1 MTGAPGVP
9 AANPWPLY
17 PSGVAPLDRPG
28 YFSPESVRNRPE
40 GRMFFN
46 VTNVTLTP
54 YLVDRGHPLFTGASV
69 IVAPGGAYKW
79 ITWDAEGTDIAA
91 WLNSIGVSAFLLKY
105 RVPFRP
111 WLEPGALS
119 CCPATPRCCAPADRS
134 PDYTDVRAARGPLID
149 AQRAL
154 SVLRARAPSLGLNAT
169 AVGFMGFSAGGHL
182 GAQLGTTGL
191 RRRLYAR
198 IDSADDA
205 AWRAPD
211 WLILVYPAYLVPTG
225 RDVTPSDRAVTL
237 NVTAEHPPP
246 SCCRARTAASRTAR
260 STTISP
266 SRRPPPPRPM
276 RAPPALFDTPR
287 GGRRTEPAALRA
299 IAHHARSSH
308 PRAGTPRTR
317 TSCTSTRTVPSRPGT
332 ASAAAC
338 ARRSRRT
345 SARGPSTRGR
355 SCRSWALRHV
365 DLRQGRLSTSPAP
378 VVSVAQKRS
387 SDTS

>member
-1 MTGAPGVP
+1 MEPAHRQRLNRGDNIHPLERSDGWMEPRPYFRAKLALCWRVLLRPGMVDSN
-9 AANPWPLY
+9 ARPWPLY

-28 YFSPESVRNRPE
+28 YFSPESVKNRPE
-40 GRMFFN
+40 GRVFFN

-79 ITWDAEGTDIAA
+79 LTWDAEGTDIAA

-119 CCPATPRCCAPADRS
+119 CCPATPSCCVPPDRS
-134 PDYTDVRAARGPLID
+134 PNYTDVRAARGPLID

-154 SVLRARAPSLGLNAT
+154 SVVRARAPSLGLNAT

-198 IDSADDA
+198 VDSADDA

-225 RDVTPSDRAVTL
+225 RDVPPSDRTVTL
-237 NVTAEHPPP
+237 NVTAEHPPTLLLQ
-246 SCCRARTAASRTAR
+246 SEDGGFSYGSIYYYLALKAA
-260 STTISP
+260 
-266 SRRPPPPRPM
+266 
-276 RAPPALFDTPR
+276 
-287 GGRRTEPAALRA
+287 AA
-299 IAHHARSSH
+299 
-308 PRAGTPRTR
+308 
-317 TSCTSTRTVPSRPGT
+317 T
-332 ASAAAC
+332 ASDACAAC
-338 ARRSRRT
+338 
-345 SARGPSTRGR
+345 
-355 SCRSWALRHV
+355 
-365 DLRQGRLSTSPAP
+365 PA
-378 VVSVAQKRS
+378 
-387 SDTS
+387 

>member
-1 MTGAPGVP
+1 MVDSNARL
-9 AANPWPLY
+9 WPLY

-28 YFSPESVRNRPE
+28 YFSPESVKNRPE
-40 GRMFFN
+40 GREFFN
-46 VTNVTLTP
+46 VTNVTLAP

-79 ITWDAEGTDIAA
+79 LTWDAEGTDIAA

-119 CCPATPRCCAPADRS
+119 CCPATPSCCAPPDRS
-134 PDYTDVRAARGPLID
+134 PNYTDVRAARGPLID

-154 SVLRARAPSLGLNAT
+154 SVVRARAPSLGLNAT

-225 RDVTPSDRAVTL
+225 RDDRTVTL
-237 NVTAEHPPP
+237 NVTAEHPPTLLLQ
-246 SCCRARTAASRTAR
+246 SEDGGFSYGSIYYYLALKAA
-260 STTISP
+260 
-266 SRRPPPPRPM
+266 
-276 RAPPALFDTPR
+276 
-287 GGRRTEPAALRA
+287 AA
-299 IAHHARSSH
+299 
-308 PRAGTPRTR
+308 
-317 TSCTSTRTVPSRPGT
+317 T
-332 ASAAAC
+332 ASDACAAC
-338 ARRSRRT
+338 
-345 SARGPSTRGR
+345 
-355 SCRSWALRHV
+355 
-365 DLRQGRLSTSPAP
+365 PA
-378 VVSVAQKRS
+378 
-387 SDTS
+387 